1 MSRNV
6 LRYDRLIDDALRGV
20 LKRVLTDAAA
30 DGLPGNHHF
39 YITFKTTAEGVD
51 IPDRLHARY
60 PEEMTIVLQHQFWG
74 LEIEDTL
81 FRVTLSFDKLHE
93 RLTVPFAAVTMFAD
107 PSVQFGLQFQTPGGE
122 GKSPASVPAAGD
134 AQTNSSG
141 EGHAKPGLPAAAAA
155 ETDTAMPQPEGRR
168 VVALDAFRKK

>member
-1 MSRNV
+1 
-6 LRYDRLIDDALRGV
+6 
-20 LKRVLTDAAA
+20 
-30 DGLPGNHHF
+30 
-39 YITFKTTAEGVD
+39 
-51 IPDRLHARY
+51 
-60 PEEMTIVLQHQFWG
+60 
-74 LEIEDTL
+74 
-81 FRVTLSFDKLHE
+81 
-93 RLTVPFAAVTMFAD
+93 MFAD